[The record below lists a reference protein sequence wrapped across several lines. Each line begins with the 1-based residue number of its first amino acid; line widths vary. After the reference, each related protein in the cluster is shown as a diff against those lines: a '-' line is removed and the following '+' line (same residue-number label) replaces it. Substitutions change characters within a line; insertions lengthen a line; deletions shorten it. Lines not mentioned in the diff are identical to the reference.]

1 MPDDQRSRGESRQ
14 DAGRAAGSTEHDAVP
29 ALARHVRP
37 STGRV
42 TSCRRTTDRG
52 ETNRVAGPSVA
63 GVRSGAAASPDALPP
78 GSLAPCG
85 RVDPGLRDACIL
97 VAQWGE
103 CGEPEALR
111 RYGGFRGER
120 TERHASTSPPG
131 RIPSPCASRRRR
143 KASSGQGGSQGDH
156 RGDSPSPIPTPGVSS
171 LGTNHASIAP
181 PRLEHGCST
190 GGWR

>member
-42 TSCRRTTDRG
+42 ASCRRTTDRG

-85 RVDPGLRDACIL
+85 RVDPGLCDACIL

-111 RYGGFRGER
+111 RHGGFRGER
-120 TERHASTSPPG
+120 YGLRASLVTHFESAAYVNSDASHSQFRSQFALG
-131 RIPSPCASRRRR
+131 LDGTLKDRLRPSASRGPELTSR
-143 KASSGQGGSQGDH
+143 AW
-156 RGDSPSPIPTPGVSS
+156 
-171 LGTNHASIAP
+171 
-181 PRLEHGCST
+181 PRLAFVPQ
-190 GGWR
+190 R